1 MFILNPVRAVKGCHT
16 YCRHTGVSVQGQ
28 FNRDENSW
36 YVHSGQ
42 GFLGGYGGVDEQG
55 YTVPGNLGR
64 DYHVVTLETGNSLV
78 VSGVEGGTGAVLLQR
93 KGVGEGAESAEEV
106 A

>member
-1 MFILNPVRAVKGCHT
+1 MFILDPVRAVKGCHT
-16 YCRHTGVSVQGQ
+16 QCGHTGVSVQL
-28 FNRDENSW
+28 NRDENSW

-55 YTVPGNLGR
+55 YTIPVSWGR
-64 DYHVVTLETGNSLV
+64 DNHVVTPETGNSLV
-78 VSGVEGGTGAVLLQR
+78 ASGVGGGTGAVLLQR